1 VLVIDF
7 RIKALYNLDKPYSL
21 KEGEILQRVE
31 LILSDPAYRKHLSRN
46 ARHEVSRR
54 FCRHDFQHLLD
65 VARVTYILLLE
76 AGELGRLVESCG
88 LADRQEAKEVIYA
101 AGLVHDIARW
111 RQYETG
117 EDHAEAGA
125 ELALPLLAGAG
136 FSQGEIG
143 VILAAVREHRTGAA
157 KSTLLGE
164 RLCRADDLSRPCF
177 QCGARAECHKFGSD
191 GGRNKGP
198 VY

>member
-1 VLVIDF
+1 M
-7 RIKALYNLDKPYSL
+7 R
-21 KEGEILQRVE
+21 RVE
-31 LILSDPAYRKHLSRN
+31 LILNDRSYQEYLSKN
-46 ARHEVSRR
+46 ARHEVNRR

-76 AGELGRLVESCG
+76 AGELGRLVEACG
-88 LADRQEAKEVIYA
+88 LAGREVAREVIYA

-111 RQYETG
+111 RQYQTG

-125 ELALPLLAGAG
+125 ELALPLLTGAG
-136 FSQGEIG
+136 FNHGEIG

-164 RLCRADDLSRPCF
+164 RLCRADDFSRPCF
-177 QCGARAECHKFGSD
+177 QCGARAECHKFGGE